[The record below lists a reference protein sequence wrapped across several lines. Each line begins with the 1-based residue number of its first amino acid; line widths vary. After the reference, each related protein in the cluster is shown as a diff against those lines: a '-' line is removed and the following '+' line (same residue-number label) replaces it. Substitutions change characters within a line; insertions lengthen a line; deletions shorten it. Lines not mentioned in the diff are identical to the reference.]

1 MRCRYREHVPKCR
14 STRRFSRLTPQ
25 KFAHLF
31 LVALGTS
38 PGSTSSGAITTPM
51 ATSPTAA
58 SSFCV
63 ADFLRKNRARTIVS
77 RIAYGRDENTLHR
90 NNPTDGLV
98 VVVVA
103 LHRRLNVF
111 LRPTEFAARH
121 AHVKRILLT
130 GTGARERTETV
141 WRGSRESTLSL
152 LHLFLISIFFSLFLI
167 RLLCCSDI
175 AVTRRYMMLQC
186 SFSLDRGAICVRID
200 NVTRAVLNLDIKSMM
215 REYRV

>member
-103 LHRRLNVF
+103 LNRRPNVF
-111 LRPTEFAARH
+111 LRPTEFAATRTRETYLTNWH
-121 AHVKRILLT
+121 WRAWTNRDRVERVKRVDFIAASSLSHFHFLLS
-130 GTGARERTETV
+130 V
-141 WRGSRESTLSL
+141 SHSTSL
-152 LHLFLISIFFSLFLI
+152 LF
-167 RLLCCSDI
+167 RY
-175 AVTRRYMMLQC
+175 RRYTPLY
-186 SFSLDRGAICVRID
+186 DA
-200 NVTRAVLNLDIKSMM
+200 TVLVFPRSRRNM
-215 REYRV
+215 RENR